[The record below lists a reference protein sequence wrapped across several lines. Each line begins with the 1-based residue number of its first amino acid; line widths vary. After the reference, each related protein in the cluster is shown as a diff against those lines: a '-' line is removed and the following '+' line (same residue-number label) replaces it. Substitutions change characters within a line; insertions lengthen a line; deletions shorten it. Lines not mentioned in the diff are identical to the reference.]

1 MPFRVNALPLQSLRA
16 EKMITSPFP
25 TKTMKRLYDFF
36 RQGHLWDN
44 DDSSWSLVSRIVL
57 HPLRRFIMAVQQFAQ
72 RNLSNHAAAL
82 TYSSIL
88 GAVPIL
94 AIVFA
99 IARGFGFGQLIEE
112 KLQANVNF
120 SPEMTATIMD
130 FVNNYL
136 ERARGGIFIGVGLLL
151 LFYTL
156 FSLTSNI
163 ETAFNAI
170 WQVNRSRNIYR
181 RAVYYVSIFFLLPIV
196 IILTSGLQVFLSG
209 IGRFLPDVELFS
221 NGLQLILQLVPYV
234 LACFAFVL
242 LYKLMPNT
250 TVHWRACI
258 VPGIIAGTAFQGF
271 QWFYINSQMWLSSYD
286 AVYGSFAAI
295 PFFMLFIQISWM
307 ICLFGAQLSYVHQH
321 EAALIA
327 QKQKSA
333 SEPLTREQL
342 AVAALHSI
350 KKIVAEYEEQLDD

>member
-1 MPFRVNALPLQSLRA
+1 MCDIFAA
-16 EKMITSPFP
+16 T
-25 TKTMKRLYDFF
+25 
-36 RQGHLWDN
+36 
-44 DDSSWSLVSRIVL
+44 SRIFSRAY
-57 HPLRRFIMAVQQFAQ
+57 RRLLATGRLFLDL
-72 RNLSNHAAAL
+72 NLSNHAAAL

-120 SPEMTATIMD
+120 SPEMIETIMG
-130 FVNNYL
+130 FVNGYL
-136 ERARGGIFIGVGLLL
+136 EHARGGVFIGVGLLL

-163 ETAFNAI
+163 ETSFNTI
-170 WQVNRSRNIYR
+170 WRVQTSRNIYR
-181 RAVYYVSIFFLLPIV
+181 RAIYYLSVFFLLPII

-221 NGLQLILQLVPYV
+221 HGLQLLLQLLPYV
-234 LACFAFVL
+234 LAWLAFVL
-242 LYKLMPNT
+242 LYKMMPNT
-250 TVHWRACI
+250 QVHWRACLM
-258 VPGIIAGTAFQGF
+258 PGLLAGTAFQAF
-271 QWFYINSQMWLSSYD
+271 QWFYINSQMSLSSYN

-321 EAALIA
+321 EAAIAA
-327 QKQKSA
+327 QKDLSPSA
-333 SEPLTREQL
+333 SLTRAQRADE
-342 AVAALHSI
+342 ALRSI
-350 KKIVAEYEEQLDD
+350 KKIVAEYERQLDDDQKE